1 MFTNVD
7 RFGKN
12 DVICTCSYV
21 TQIQYFKYLN
31 SGVINVYIYVYIY
44 AVQQDTQSV
53 LMSKFYSALMLA
65 QHVSDLIGPSSGAFC
80 ISCIR
85 RLWCVV
91 ILCVLTDTSIRY
103 KVVGRTYL
111 IHKIPMVFR

>member
-44 AVQQDTQSV
+44 MQSN
-53 LMSKFYSALMLA
+53 K
-65 QHVSDLIGPSSGAFC
+65 
-80 ISCIR
+80 
-85 RLWCVV
+85 
-91 ILCVLTDTSIRY
+91 
-103 KVVGRTYL
+103 
-111 IHKIPMVFR
+111 IHKVF